1 MTSANIPVITLDGPS
16 GVGKGTVSQLLA
28 EKLNWHLLESGALYR
43 VVALAA
49 DRHGVDLVNEEAL
62 AVLAEHL
69 DVQFSAASAGKP
81 ARIMFEGN
89 DVTDEIRTEKQG
101 NAASKVAQL
110 AYVRNGLLARQK
122 AFCQSPGL
130 VAEGRDM
137 GTIVFPEAN
146 LKFFLIASAEERA
159 RRRYQ
164 QLKNKGINVKLAD
177 LVVEIAERDTR
188 DSTRA
193 VAPLVPADDAV
204 VIDTTNLSVRDVLS
218 RVIMEVKHRE
228 LVLGSV

>member
-1 MTSANIPVITLDGPS
+1 
-16 GVGKGTVSQLLA
+16 
-28 EKLNWHLLESGALYR
+28 
-43 VVALAA
+43 
-49 DRHGVDLVNEEAL
+49 
-62 AVLAEHL
+62 
-69 DVQFSAASAGKP
+69 
-81 ARIMFEGN
+81 
-89 DVTDEIRTEKQG
+89 
-101 NAASKVAQL
+101 
-110 AYVRNGLLARQK
+110 
-122 AFCQSPGL
+122 
-130 VAEGRDM
+130 M

>member
-1 MTSANIPVITLDGPS
+1 MGIPVVTLDGPS
-16 GVGKGTVSQLLA
+16 GVGKGTVSQLLS
-28 EKLNWHLLESGALYR
+28 EELGWHLLESGALYR
-43 VVALAA
+43 VLALAA
-49 DRHGVDLVNEEAL
+49 ERHGVAFDNEEAL

-69 DVQFSAASAGKP
+69 DVQFHAAQIRRP
-81 ARIMFEGN
+81 ARVVFEGN

-110 AYVRNGLLARQK
+110 AYVRTGLLARQK
-122 AFCQSPGL
+122 AFLQDPGL

-137 GTIVFPEAN
+137 GTIVFPEAD
-146 LKFFLIASAEERA
+146 LKFFLVASAEERA

-177 LVVEIAERDTR
+177 LLDEIAERDAR

-218 RVIMEVKHRE
+218 RVLVEVERKG
-228 LVLGSV
+228 LKS